1 MELKT
6 FSAEQWMTAYEKDAL
21 YNMTDTSAL
30 SLSIKDLLE
39 SGDVDLNS
47 VVLDY
52 GDITGSDKLKKEI
65 AKLYENQDLNTIA
78 LCNGALEA
86 NEHVIYT
93 LLDEKDHVIAFTPG
107 YQQFYDLPKS
117 LHAQVSLIEY
127 EEDKNWKFDFDK
139 LEKAIQPNTK
149 MILLNNP
156 SNPTGSYLDNEELQ
170 RLADIAQKHDLWILC
185 DEVYHSGSIKDF
197 KSISDIYAKGIATGS
212 LSKAYSLAG
221 LRFGW
226 IKACQNLIEQINY
239 RRDYSFISTGPLKDL
254 LALQAL
260 KNKEN
265 ILKRN
270 ERIIAENKAVLQEWL
285 KENPHYSMVVP
296 KYGLVGF
303 LKYDFD
309 IPSQDL
315 ALKLLKEKG
324 LFFVPGSC
332 FDAENHLRMGFG
344 RECENFKKGLGLLS
358 EWTNQ
363 LL

>member
-1 MELKT
+1 MELKV
-6 FSAEQWMTAYEKDAL
+6 FSAEQWMTEYENEAV

-30 SLSIKDLLE
+30 SLCVQDLLE
-39 SGDVDLNS
+39 NSNVDLNS

-52 GDITGSDKLKKEI
+52 GAICGSDELKKEI
-65 AKLYENQDLNTIA
+65 AKLYENQDLDTIT

-93 LLDEKDHVIAFTPG
+93 LLDSTDHAIAFTPG

-117 LHAQVSLIEY
+117 IHAEVSLIEY
-127 EEDKNWKFDFDK
+127 EEEKGWKFDFGK
-139 LEKAIQPNTK
+139 LEKAVKDNTK
-149 MILLNNP
+149 MILINNP
-156 SNPTGSYLDNEELQ
+156 SNPTGSYLNNEELQ
-170 RLADIAQKHDLWILC
+170 KLVEIAEKYDLWILC
-185 DEVYHSGSIKDF
+185 DEVYHSGSIPAL
-197 KSISDIYAKGIATGS
+197 KSIADLYAKGISTGS
-212 LSKAYSLAG
+212 LSKAYALAG

-226 IKACQNLIEQINY
+226 IKADKNVIEQINY
-239 RRDYSFISTGPLKDL
+239 RRDYSFISTGPIKDL

-260 KNKEN
+260 KNKEK

-270 ERIIAENKAVLQEWL
+270 ERIIAENKAILQNWL
-285 KENPHYSMVVP
+285 QENPHYSMVVP

-309 IPSQDL
+309 IPSKNL
-315 ALKLLKEKG
+315 ALQLLKDKG
-324 LFFVPGSC
+324 LFFVPGIC
-332 FDAENHLRMGFG
+332 FDAENHLRIGFG
-344 RECENFKKGLGLLS
+344 RDPENFKKGLSLLS